1 VSARSSLAGGV
12 IIAVC
17 LAGCSFSVD
26 GWKAGADLAPPTPP
40 IDPPDLAQPPMMPPD
55 LLPPPPPDLQVVY
68 AGSLVLTATNLV
80 TAQEILLSTLGTR
93 DWVHWGYT
101 TAADVDRKMTGAAQ
115 IGNFTV
121 IGPNAPTLYTDNI
134 VGFNWTDG
142 MPHMT
147 SGGAQTS
154 GLYVTAL
161 NNGFHLTIPA
171 VATRRT
177 LYLYVG
183 GYHSTGR
190 LSASLS
196 DASAPAISFDK
207 IGNASGKYAI
217 QLELDFAAASAAQTL
232 DITWVDESGDSSANV
247 TLQAAALA
255 DFTQ

>member
-1 VSARSSLAGGV
+1 MA
-12 IIAVC
+12 
-17 LAGCSFSVD
+17 
-26 GWKAGADLAPPTPP
+26 
-40 IDPPDLAQPPMMPPD
+40 PPDLAQSMVTPPD
-55 LLPPPPPDLQVVY
+55 LLPPPPPDLQSVS
-68 AGSLVLTATNLV
+68 AGSLVLTATNL
-80 TAQEILLSTLGTR
+80 TIAQEILLSTLGTR

-101 TAADVDRKMTGAAQ
+101 TAADVDRKLTGGAQ
-115 IGNFTV
+115 IGAFTV

-154 GLYVTAL
+154 GVYVTAVD
-161 NNGFHLTIPA
+161 NGFHLTIPA

-183 GYHSTGR
+183 GFHSVGK
-190 LSASLS
+190 LSAFLS
-196 DASAPAISFDK
+196 DASAPAVSFDQ
-207 IGNASGKYAI
+207 IGSASGKYAI
-217 QLELDFAAASAAQTL
+217 EIELDFAAASAAQTL

-255 DFTQ
+255 DATQ

>member
-1 VSARSSLAGGV
+1 M
-12 IIAVC
+12 AVVVAVG
-17 LAGCSFSVD
+17 LGGCSFSVD
-26 GWKAGADLAPPTPP
+26 GWPPTADLAVAAPDLAAP
-40 IDPPDLAQPPMMPPD
+40 IVPPDLA
-55 LLPPPPPDLQVVY
+55 PPPPPDLQIVY
-68 AGSLVLTATNLV
+68 TGSLVLTPTNLL
-80 TAQEILLSTLGTR
+80 TAQEIYLSTLGTR

-101 TAADVDRKMTGAAQ
+101 TAADIDRKTTGLGQ

-121 IGPNAPTLYTDNI
+121 IGPSAPTLYTDNI

-142 MPHMT
+142 MPHLT

-171 VATRRT
+171 VASKRT

-183 GYHSTGR
+183 GYHSTGK
-190 LSASLS
+190 LSATLS
-196 DASAPAISFDK
+196 DASAPAVSYDK
-207 IGNASGKYAI
+207 IGNTSGKYTI
-217 QLELDFAAASAAQTL
+217 QFKLDFAAGSAAQTL
-232 DITWVDESGDSSANV
+232 DVTWVDESGDSSANV